1 MEAGSDPRK
10 VTLCRKKK
18 NEDNVKSSAVDTT
31 QLQIKSMIH
40 DLLPLIRFPL
50 MSLHKIASTVAPS
63 RLLDEDA
70 MLALW
75 RYVSV
80 TDEAVKSKIKVP
92 FFTDFRAG
100 PPTLVITWDP
110 LQSFTQNLYTV
121 SNQGRTALKSQRPGT
136 IYILRATRPI
146 ENKGASRVYWELFLD
161 HVPESPGDI
170 HLGMAPTH
178 FTWTSAWLNSSGSYY
193 INARGQLMMGSVQRF
208 PGTGPLA
215 TGDRIGFTLD
225 MKKTTFEITRG
236 RGRSGGPMTSSG
248 VFTEV
253 TGMYM
258 TSSGVFTDITGVW
271 YPCIAAR
278 TVGFMATAL

>member
-121 SNQGRTALKSQRPGT
+121 SNQGRTALKSRVLSATESEMKDAQMHTTVARPLSLVLSTIDPLHFDRPGT

-208 PGTGPLA
+208 PGTGRWPPV
-215 TGDRIGFTLD
+215 IGLVL
-225 MKKTTFEITRG
+225 
-236 RGRSGGPMTSSG
+236 P
-248 VFTEV
+248 
-253 TGMYM
+253 
-258 TSSGVFTDITGVW
+258 
-271 YPCIAAR
+271 
-278 TVGFMATAL
+278 